1 MAKSG
6 VCYTIKNTILNT
18 FLVKKVEI
26 ANVKKQHNK
35 WKANIRTVTKPAQ
48 TPASI
53 AAKRAKNGWPARDTI
68 APTVQPKVKHPSVVR
83 SAILRIVKE
92 IKSANA
98 TRAYIHPSSNALM
111 KIETVKIL
119 DITQTPPLSVLQRS
133 RRTCP

>member
-48 TPASI
+48 TKKY
-53 AAKRAKNGWPARDTI
+53 AKYK
-68 APTVQPKVKHPSVVR
+68 
-83 SAILRIVKE
+83 
-92 IKSANA
+92 
-98 TRAYIHPSSNALM
+98 
-111 KIETVKIL
+111 
-119 DITQTPPLSVLQRS
+119 
-133 RRTCP
+133 